1 MDHTVLIV
9 FMVVHGLMRD
19 IWGMLKS
26 SGEAT
31 TESGGMTRVLRLD
44 LDRLDLLILHMLWAK
59 AELMMEVRLLDI
71 RE

>member
-1 MDHTVLIV
+1 MIV

-19 IWGMLKS
+19 MWGVLKS
-26 SGEAT
+26 CGEAT
-31 TESGGMTRVLRLD
+31 TESGGMSRVLGLD